1 MELLDYTL
9 APEVRAF
16 STPRT
21 ALSPAIE
28 TDAPYA
34 GFNLTDYCG
43 DSPAHAA
50 ACRQA
55 LCSALDID
63 DNQLL
68 LPHQTHTNRV
78 VLVDE
83 ALMEIIA
90 VR

>member
-43 DSPAHAA
+43 DSPAAS
-50 ACRQA
+50 R
-55 LCSALDID
+55 SAEK
-63 DNQLL
+63 
-68 LPHQTHTNRV
+68 PC
-78 VLVDE
+78 
-83 ALMEIIA
+83 
-90 VR
+90 VRN